1 MKAVDVLDQQ
11 YSADRGVNAFLD
23 CYEARAG
30 LSSRMVYQRRLP
42 IRYIDWLDAGGPIP
56 FDQEIEREPMVEIN
70 IPQHQFKRLV
80 QRESE
85 FQDLIHG
92 NERAHRVLHQ
102 HIEDERVRDSNP
114 AVQAAWMKYLTLLE
128 LARK

>member
-23 CYEARAG
+23 QYESRAG
-30 LSSRMVYQRRLP
+30 LSNRMMYYKRHP
-42 IRYIDWLDAGGPIP
+42 IRYTEWLDAGCTIP
-56 FDQEIEREPMVEIN
+56 FNQEAEKEQMVEMF

-80 QRESE
+80 QREAE
-85 FQDLIHG
+85 FQDLIRG

-102 HIEDERVRDSNP
+102 HIADERVRDSNP
-114 AVQAAWMKYLTLLE
+114 AVQSAWMKYLTLLE